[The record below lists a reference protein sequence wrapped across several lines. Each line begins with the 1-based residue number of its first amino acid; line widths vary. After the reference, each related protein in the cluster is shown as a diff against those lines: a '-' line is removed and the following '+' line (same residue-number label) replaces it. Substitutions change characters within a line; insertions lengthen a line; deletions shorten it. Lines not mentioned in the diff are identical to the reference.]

1 MANGPEMDAR
11 LRRDFVRVAATPQ
24 FGDVLLVRDRA
35 QGAVHSA
42 TWLLGGYLFEK
53 NGYGRLQAW
62 RVVPLT
68 QVLADYPEADSTE
81 VWRLR
86 ER

>member
-1 MANGPEMDAR
+1 
-11 LRRDFVRVAATPQ
+11 
-24 FGDVLLVRDRA
+24 LLVRDRA
-35 QGAVHSA
+35 LAAAHSA

-68 QVLADYPEADSTE
+68 QVLADYPEASTTE

-86 ER
+86 